1 MRAGPCRC
9 VQSWQVCSGKWP
21 IRKAQ
26 ASSPKCKEESDREEA
41 GKGWLMASRCLG
53 LVCKGPECL
62 TQGATEVCK
71 QRMGAVGRMR
81 CREGQST
88 HQGIN
93 TRKNNGARA
102 KAGDGGGRGAGHS
115 SPFSIFSGPLAFN
128 PVEPQRNTLTQS
140 HTATNSKPQG
150 RAPNPAFPDLV
161 SAPPLKMLTSPWPQ
175 TSNS

>member
-41 GKGWLMASRCLG
+41 GEGWLMASRCLG

-102 KAGDGGGRGAGHS
+102 KAGDGGGPG
-115 SPFSIFSGPLAFN
+115 
-128 PVEPQRNTLTQS
+128 
-140 HTATNSKPQG
+140 G
-150 RAPNPAFPDLV
+150 RAQFPL
-161 SAPPLKMLTSPWPQ
+161 LHFLRT
-175 TSNS
+175 TGI